1 MPCVPCSVRPAKQK
15 QSSSVDD
22 LSGTPDTKS
31 SFGEFDDDSD
41 LLMDMDIDS
50 IASMTKKKK
59 QKRASITKK
68 NRQKR
73 GSTFDEFDDDV
84 DLLDVDPDLYALNSG
99 SSSSRSRS
107 CSSAKTSRARPYT
120 NRTSASKAS
129 NKLPLDQAK
138 TQLVNIQNTI
148 KKMFDNFLPVPAHL
162 AETRE
167 KLLRKWQELSHRRD
181 NGPSTPA
188 LVQKDEYDDD
198 DDDDDYDATNS
209 PGTCKHCGKPGHY
222 KFECP
227 QLDGVQFPSHDNNAG
242 NNGGIGSGSFGDTSR
257 DNDRCYKC
265 NQVGHWSSNCPN
277 AAAEGENT
285 PYNAN
290 VTSSWQSSNSNPG
303 NCGGGSGSFG
313 DTNRDNDRCYK
324 CNQVGHWASNCP
336 NPAAEG
342 ENTYNAKDTSSWR
355 SSEADYG
362 EFSGRDGCVEKTGTC
377 HRCGQ
382 SGHWAADCPNS
393 DLPRSSAPV
402 FEYKATETVTRVS
415 SSTAAATTFWADAN
429 PVNPRDCPFT
439 TEEIYRELRETFGH
453 RSFRECQLEVVQVCV
468 CVCVCVCFTK

>member
-15 QSSSVDD
+15 QSSSVID

-73 GSTFDEFDDDV
+73 GSTFDEIDDDV

-99 SSSSRSRS
+99 SSSRSRS
-107 CSSAKTSRARPYT
+107 CSSAKTSRAKPYT

-198 DDDDDYDATNS
+198 DDDDDGDDATNS

-227 QLDGVQFPSHDNNAG
+227 QLDGVQFSSHDNNAG
-242 NNGGIGSGSFGDTSR
+242 NNGGIGSGSFGDTS
-257 DNDRCYKC
+257 
-265 NQVGHWSSNCPN
+265 
-277 AAAEGENT
+277 
-285 PYNAN
+285 
-290 VTSSWQSSNSNPG
+290 
-303 NCGGGSGSFG
+303 
-313 DTNRDNDRCYK
+313 RDNDRCYK

-402 FEYKATETVTRVS
+402 FEYKAAEAVNRVL

-439 TEEIYRELRETFGH
+439 TEEIYKELRETFGH

-468 CVCVCVCFTK
+468 CVCVCVLVTK